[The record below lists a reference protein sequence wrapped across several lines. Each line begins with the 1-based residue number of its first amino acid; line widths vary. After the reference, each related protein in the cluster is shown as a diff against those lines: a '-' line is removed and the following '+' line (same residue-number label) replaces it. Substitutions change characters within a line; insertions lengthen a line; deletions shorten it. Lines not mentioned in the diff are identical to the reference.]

1 MYVMSENVVWERRR
15 TWDMYANRPC
25 SYSCG
30 MWHVADQKTRL
41 SKNVREMRSP
51 HWQHL
56 LHWLSAS
63 HWTRPFQFYSQKT
76 HLHVNLQHKQ
86 YCCQPEKRVSP
97 HPLQSPSLEL
107 VFQAP
112 KNHGSDF
119 RWLSCIWLS
128 LYPKCRQNSAV
139 RSRGD
144 NIHVCDILML
154 WLNVQGKQNIK
165 KVAHWWG
172 RF

>member
-1 MYVMSENVVWERRR
+1 MWQPRRPD
-15 TWDMYANRPC
+15 W
-25 SYSCG
+25 
-30 MWHVADQKTRL
+30 V
-41 SKNVREMRSP
+41 KNVREMRSP

-63 HWTRPFQFYSQKT
+63 HWTRLSQFYSQKT
-76 HLHVNLQHKQ
+76 HLHVNLHHQQ

-97 HPLQSPSLEL
+97 HPLQPPSLEV

-128 LYPKCRQNSAV
+128 LYPKCRDKILQSDQEVIYTCMWYPHAV
-139 RSRGD
+139 IKCTREAKHQDGGPLVRKILGRGCGF
-144 NIHVCDILML
+144 HYRRL
-154 WLNVQGKQNIK
+154 
-165 KVAHWWG
+165 
-172 RF
+172 